1 MRHMPVVVMIIVTA
15 LGAAALRVI
24 GQEPPAIAA
33 LVVLGVIGV
42 GLIFW
47 ARGGSAAEL
56 ERLRASAL
64 SRDNRLA
71 GIQDE
76 TDRMRADLQRALGQQ
91 REAEERAR
99 AAETVADRQK
109 QSEMALRESR
119 AEVERLKKDVEAAR
133 RHATAAA
140 AAPAAAPAPPRATEP
155 AATAAP
161 AAPAAPARPA
171 PASAAA
177 APPRPAAPTPASPR
191 PAPATPAPPPVP
203 PRPAPA
209 APAPPP
215 VPPRPAPARAPAAP
229 APPAPVMARPPV
241 AEAPAPAPTGPRA
254 PDPAPGTAVG
264 TLLLVDDDPNF
275 LFVAANILRPA
286 GFHVLEAE
294 SGQAA
299 LERAE
304 QHTGKIDLLVTDM
317 MMPGMNGRQLAQRF
331 TKLRP
336 GVRVLYIS
344 GVVDEGSARDAIEG
358 EAADFLG
365 KPFEADTFTAKV
377 RELLRTSSRGG

>member
-1 MRHMPVVVMIIVTA
+1 MPVVVMIIATV
-15 LGAAALRVI
+15 LGAAALRVL

-47 ARGGSAAEL
+47 ARGGSAVEL

-71 GIQDE
+71 GIQGE

-99 AAETVADRQK
+99 AAESTAADRQK
-109 QSEMALRESR
+109 PSEMALRESR

-133 RHATAAA
+133 RQATAAA
-140 AAPAAAPAPPRATEP
+140 AT
-155 AATAAP
+155 P
-161 AAPAAPARPA
+161 AAPAAP
-171 PASAAA
+171 
-177 APPRPAAPTPASPR
+177 PR
-191 PAPATPAPPPVP
+191 PAPVPAATPP

-209 APAPPP
+209 PPAAPPAPP
-215 VPPRPAPARAPAAP
+215 RPTPARAPVAP
-229 APPAPVMARPPV
+229 APPAPVMTPPPV
-241 AEAPAPAPTGPRA
+241 AEAPAPAPTGKRE
-254 PDPAPGTAVG
+254 PDPAPGTAVS

-299 LERAE
+299 LDRAE
-304 QHTGKIDLLVTDM
+304 QYKGKIDLLVTDI

-344 GVVDEGSARDAIEG
+344 GVVDEGSAREAIEG
-358 EAADFLG
+358 EEADFLG

-377 RELLRTSSRGG
+377 RELLRAISRGG

>member
-1 MRHMPVVVMIIVTA
+1 VRHMPVVVMIIVTA

-99 AAETVADRQK
+99 AAETAADRQK

-133 RHATAAA
+133 RHAMAAT
-140 AAPAAAPAPPRATEP
+140 AAPAAAPAPPRVTEP
-155 AATAAP
+155 ATTAAP

-177 APPRPAAPTPASPR
+177 APPRPAAP
-191 PAPATPAPPPVP
+191 APPPAP

-215 VPPRPAPARAPAAP
+215 APPRPAPARAPAAP

-241 AEAPAPAPTGPRA
+241 AEAPAPAPTGPRE